1 MSKGW
6 RLRLPRSLF
15 GQVAL
20 LYGATALAAA
30 ILLPFGT
37 AMLLHQIAGQYQRV
51 MLERQA
57 DAVAML
63 LPGDRPHRAVRAV
76 DLLAGG
82 LTLAVVDRSRHV
94 LAERGPAR
102 PELVTGIA
110 LDSRT
115 RHVRRGAL
123 AAVSRPVGGRWVVV
137 SQDAAAPEVV
147 TDDIVRTF
155 LSRFVWLLLPV
166 TLIVPLVGAWM
177 ARRLTRRM
185 SAVSAIAADIGP
197 RTLDRRLP
205 QGTLPAEVEPLAIAT
220 NAALDRLEQS
230 FVTQAAFAADVA
242 HELRTPLSVI
252 RLRADGVTDPAVRTA
267 LLAEVDRAAH
277 VIAQLLALADLE
289 RPPEDA
295 GTPVDLL
302 ALAEQVVADRA
313 PMVID
318 AGYRIALED
327 RGPTPV
333 RGYAH
338 AIQLAVENLIE
349 NVLRHTPPGTGI
361 TVAVGPGA
369 QVRVTDDGPP
379 IDPATLAQMTRR
391 FWRGSATRSGG
402 SGLGLSIVAR
412 VAAAHDG
419 ALHLSTG
426 ANGHGLCATVTLERA
441 DIDRVGDRSRWPN
454 DG

>member
-1 MSKGW
+1 MR

-20 LYGATALAAA
+20 LYVATAIAAA

-37 AMLLHQIAGQYQRV
+37 AALLQQIAGQYQRV

-57 DAVAML
+57 DALAML
-63 LPGDRPHRAVRAV
+63 LPGDRPHRAVRTV
-76 DLLAGG
+76 DVLAGG
-82 LTLAVVDRSRHV
+82 LTLAVVDRERHV
-94 LAERGPAR
+94 LAERGPPR
-102 PELVTGIA
+102 LELVA
-110 LDSRT
+110 RVPLDT
-115 RHVRRGAL
+115 RVRFVRRGAL
-123 AAVSRPVGGRWVVV
+123 AAVSWPAGGRWAVV

-185 SAVSAIAADIGP
+185 SAASAIAAGIGP

-205 QGTLPAEVEPLAIAT
+205 EGTLPAEVEPLARAT

-230 FVTQAAFAADVA
+230 FVAQAAFAADVA
-242 HELRTPLSVI
+242 HELRTPLSVV
-252 RLRADGVTDPAVRTA
+252 RLRADGVADRAVRA
-267 LLAEVDRAAH
+267 GLLAEVDRAAH

-295 GTPVDLL
+295 GAPVDLL

-313 PMVID
+313 PIVID
-318 AGYRIALED
+318 AGYGIALED
-327 RGPTPV
+327 HGAMPV

-338 AIQLAVENLIE
+338 AIQLAIDNLIQ
-349 NVLRHTPPGTGI
+349 NVLRHTPAGTRI
-361 TVAVGPGA
+361 VVAVGPGA
-369 QVRVTDDGPP
+369 AVSVTDDGPP

-391 FWRGSATRSGG
+391 FWRGAGTRSGG

-419 ALHLSTG
+419 ALHLSAG
-426 ANGHGLCATVTLERA
+426 PGGRGLCARLTLA
-441 DIDRVGDRSRWPN
+441 PIP
-454 DG
+454 

>member
-1 MSKGW
+1 MKAV
-6 RLRLPRSLF
+6 RLPRSLF

-20 LYGATALAAA
+20 LYAATALAAA

-37 AMLLHQIAGQYQRV
+37 AMLLHQIAGRYQRV
-51 MLERQA
+51 LLERQA
-57 DAVAML
+57 DTLAML
-63 LPGDRPHRAVRAV
+63 LPASRPHFAVRAV
-76 DLLAGG
+76 DVLAGG
-82 LTLAVVDRSRHV
+82 LSLAVVDRARHV
-94 LAERGPAR
+94 LAERGPSR
-102 PELVTGIA
+102 PELIA
-110 LDSRT
+110 RVPLGSHLRF
-115 RHVRRGAL
+115 VRRGAL

-166 TLIVPLVGAWM
+166 TLIVPLVGAGL

-185 SAVSAIAADIGP
+185 SAASVIAAGIGP

-205 QGTLPAEVEPLAIAT
+205 QGTLPAEVEPLAVAT

-230 FVTQAAFAADVA
+230 FATQAACAADVA
-242 HELRTPLSVI
+242 HELRTPLSVV
-252 RLRADGVTDPAVRTA
+252 RLRADGVADPAVRA
-267 LLAEVDRAAH
+267 GLLAEVDRAAH

-289 RPPEDA
+289 RPPEDVA
-295 GTPVDLL
+295 ALVDLA

-318 AGYRIALED
+318 AGYAIGLENH
-327 RGPTPV
+327 GPTRV
-333 RGYAH
+333 RGYAG

-349 NVLRHTPPGTGI
+349 NVLRHTPVGTRI
-361 TVAVGPGA
+361 TVAVGPGP
-369 QVRVTDDGPP
+369 QVRVIDDGAP

-391 FWRGSATRSGG
+391 FWRGGGGRSGG

-412 VAAAHDG
+412 VAAAHEG
-419 ALHLSTG
+419 ALDLSAG
-426 ANGHGLCATVTLERA
+426 PDGRGLCAQLLLA
-441 DIDRVGDRSRWPN
+441 PMA
-454 DG
+454 